1 MRSRLAPTIAFV
13 VALAITA
20 PAVCASPM
28 VQSITPGRLTAS
40 QFNADFTATNNAMTN
55 SFTLLNTPT
64 TGTVVSQVFRGI
76 GQDSGLTAYAYQFH
90 VNNVIDNTGQPA
102 SLYSAAIAFGGLPVP
117 INLGTGQ
124 PSAAYVVTGGQIG
137 GIDATGAPPG
147 APTPSSI
154 AFVPGPSP
162 YAHNSLTLQY
172 LDPIASAGPIGPG
185 STSATLVVITN
196 NANVATPFVSIQ
208 NADPQN
214 GYPRAYAP
222 TGGEI
227 PPVPAPEPA
236 AVLGWLGAIGAVLAY
251 RGRLRSSGRS

>member
-13 VALAITA
+13 VALTITA

-28 VQSITPGRLTAS
+28 VQSITPGSLTAS
-40 QFNADFTATNNAMTN
+40 QFNADFTAMNNAMTN

-64 TGTVVSQVFRGI
+64 TGVVVSQVFRGI
-76 GQDSGLTAYAYQFH
+76 GPESGLTAYAYQFH

-102 SLYSAAIAFGGLPVP
+102 SVNSAAIAFGGLPVP
-117 INLGTGQ
+117 INLGAGQ
-124 PSAAYVVTGGQIG
+124 ASAAYIVTGGQIG
-137 GIDATGAPPG
+137 GIDATGAPPA
-147 APTPSSI
+147 APMPSSI
-154 AFVPGPSP
+154 AFVPGASP
-162 YAHNSLTLQY
+162 GGNGSLTFQY
-172 LDPIASAGPIGPG
+172 LDPIAVAGPLGPG
-185 STSATLVVITN
+185 ATSATLVVITDSTKIG
-196 NANVATPFVSIQ
+196 TPFVSIE

-251 RGRLRSSGRS
+251 RGRLRRPGRS